1 MSAAQPDLSGP
12 ESYPRQAAR
21 TRRFNL
27 GVPRAVTV
35 SPDGR
40 RVVFLRSQA
49 GDDPAGA
56 LHVVDVATE
65 QERLLADPRE
75 LLTDEVEALSPA
87 ERARRERMRE
97 VTSGVV
103 GYSTDLAVTRA
114 AFALSGRLY
123 VVDLV
128 AAAAPRRLPV
138 PGPVVDPR
146 LSPDGEHVAY
156 VAGGAVR
163 VVAWDGS
170 DDRRLAAPEA
180 EAVTYGLA
188 DFVAAEEL
196 GRSRGLWWSPASD
209 ALLVERVDET
219 EVPLWWIA
227 DPVHPEREPTAH
239 RYPAA
244 GSSNAALSVHL
255 LRLDG
260 ATAQI
265 DWDHETFCYL
275 ADVSWTSHGDPLL
288 VLLDRVQRRRLVLAV
303 DPGSCQTRAVAE
315 HTDEHW
321 VDTAPGL
328 VQWAPGGRLLA
339 VGADYDT
346 DTYRLTADGAAI
358 GERQTNVV
366 RILDVGERT
375 ALLLLQTHPTRAKVA
390 ELDLVHGTT
399 RRISR
404 SDAWESGS
412 RGGGTVVVAS
422 TTWKSTR
429 TAVTVHRADETSF
442 ELRSLAET
450 PVLSASLRPGATL
463 LLAGARELATAV
475 LFPRDHVPG
484 SGRLPVVMSPY
495 GGPGHAEVVAG
506 LGRFGEE
513 QWLADQGFVVV
524 IADGRGTPGRGPR
537 WDRAIAGDLATFPLQ
552 DQVDALPAVAEAHPD
567 DSTRAGSAS
576 AAGRSAATW
585 RRSPCCAGPTSSTS
599 RSPARRSPTGG
610 STTPPT
616 PSATSGTPTGP
627 AGLRRQLAARA
638 GARLSR
644 PLLLIHGLTDDNV
657 VVAHTLALS
666 GALTAAGRPHT
677 VIPLS
682 GVTHMTPDEV
692 VAENKLRLE
701 LDFLRTHLQP

>member
-1 MSAAQPDLSGP
+1 M
-12 ESYPRQAAR
+12 
-21 TRRFNL
+21 
-27 GVPRAVTV
+27 
-35 SPDGR
+35 
-40 RVVFLRSQA
+40 
-49 GDDPAGA
+49 
-56 LHVVDVATE
+56 
-65 QERLLADPRE
+65 
-75 LLTDEVEALSPA
+75 
-87 ERARRERMRE
+87 
-97 VTSGVV
+97 
-103 GYSTDLAVTRA
+103 TRA

-180 EAVTYGLA
+180 EPVTYGLA

-450 PVLSASLRPGATL
+450 PVLSASLRPGKTL

-484 SGRLPVVMSPY
+484 SGRLPVA
-495 GGPGHAEVVAG
+495 HVAVRRPRARR
-506 LGRFGEE
+506 GR
-513 QWLADQGFVVV
+513 
-524 IADGRGTPGRGPR
+524 RR
-537 WDRAIAGDLATFPLQ
+537 
-552 DQVDALPAVAEAHPD
+552 
-567 DSTRAGSAS
+567 
-576 AAGRSAATW
+576 RSAASA
-585 RRSPCCAGPTSSTS
+585 RSSGWPTRASSS
-599 RSPARRSPTGG
+599 
-610 STTPPT
+610 
-616 PSATSGTPTGP
+616 
-627 AGLRRQLAARA
+627 
-638 GARLSR
+638 
-644 PLLLIHGLTDDNV
+644 
-657 VVAHTLALS
+657 
-666 GALTAAGRPHT
+666 
-677 VIPLS
+677 
-682 GVTHMTPDEV
+682 
-692 VAENKLRLE
+692 
-701 LDFLRTHLQP
+701 